1 MDDPVGFDTEGA
13 VETEGEDEL
22 AEAVGVGVIG
32 VLATAVGWTGTTR
45 GFTGETAPTPPVE
58 AGGKIGLVPV
68 DVGLLAA

>member
-22 AEAVGVGVIG
+22 AEAVGVVG
-32 VLATAVGWTGTTR
+32 VLATAVGWTGITR